1 MLKCRVCVRRF
12 VHPSKHKPTHPVKEK
27 NLGRWMWSRQTSKEP
42 DWIEYIHVS
51 STEAHKSHPRFFRL
65 KFYSYQDINL
75 YSLFFIFLFLL
86 LFLFIIF
93 SKGFE
98 IVESYCFA
106 MVKEKDYLMNEIP
119 HSLMYMFSLFLC
131 TTIISTLVF

>member
-1 MLKCRVCVRRF
+1 
-12 VHPSKHKPTHPVKEK
+12 
-27 NLGRWMWSRQTSKEP
+27 MWSRQTSKEP
-42 DWIEYIHVS
+42 DRIEYIHVS

-86 LFLFIIF
+86 LYLFIIF

-106 MVKEKDYLMNEIP
+106 MVKEKDYLMNDDALFDV
-119 HSLMYMFSLFLC
+119 HVFSFLMYYHHLHTRILKRFFFL
-131 TTIISTLVF
+131 LKGKVDV